1 VVFKKGG
8 AFIRQGEFVREG
20 RLIQTCQLR
29 GALIR
34 QEAFIR
40 ERAFIRSFTVFMYAA
55 PWLFGYFISWIFC
68 LCFFGDTVGANREL
82 NTLQ

>member
-1 VVFKKGG
+1 MCGFQGRG
-8 AFIRQGEFVREG
+8 AFIRPGAFVREE

-40 ERAFIRSFTVFMYAA
+40 EGTFIRSFTVTKRGV
-55 PWLFGYFISWIFC
+55 PWIGS
-68 LCFFGDTVGANREL
+68 
-82 NTLQ
+82 